1 MVPIQKL
8 LTFGPSLD
16 CSTPR
21 QPHWGFAETAK
32 PVEYIRLLA
41 LLPET
46 CYPLTA
52 TFFYVV
58 ILATFPIQMFPPCS
72 TISIDGCRF
81 GDIWVDSTTQCRHLE
96 TKHHIQKLLSFTSS
110 VTYSSF
116 PHRQM
121 GLVSLEFFVGLIM
134 PIIDS

>member
-1 MVPIQKL
+1 MV
-8 LTFGPSLD
+8 GPHTKAAHIWPLSRLQR
-16 CSTPR
+16 TKTTTL
-21 QPHWGFAETAK
+21 GFAETAK

-72 TISIDGCRF
+72 TISIDGRRF
-81 GDIWVDSTTQCRHLE
+81 GDPWIDSTTQCRHLE
-96 TKHHIQKLLSFTSS
+96 TKHHIQKLLAFISS
-110 VTYSSF
+110 VTSNSF

-121 GLVSLEFFVGLIM
+121 GLVSLAFLWA
-134 PIIDS
+134 